1 MAKSSRVWHPNTQM
15 SEWDKFDKI
24 TNAKG
29 MYLYDSRGRKY
40 IDAVASMWCNVWGH
54 SKPELVSAIKAQ
66 SSKLQHSALFNLTNE
81 PVELLADKL
90 VNQSPNMAH
99 VFFSDNG
106 STSMEIAAKMAIQ
119 YCSNM
124 GESRTKIASLKGGYH
139 GDTFGSMSLG
149 YMPDFFAPYK
159 GKLFGV
165 TQLPAPDTYRTAGL
179 GVEGNLHAC
188 LDKIERSISANSDSM
203 AALVMESGA
212 QMAAGARIYPP
223 KFQQDVSKICSRY
236 NVLLVLDEVATGFGR
251 LGHMAEYKHQKS
263 RPDIVSY
270 GKMMTGGYLT
280 MGATL
285 ASKKIYNSFLGKY
298 GDQKHLFHGH
308 TFTGNPL
315 AAAVACK
322 NIQLYKKE
330 HLLDKVKI
338 TSKRLKS
345 HADLF
350 YKIKEVGDVRVA
362 GLLMGI
368 EMVSDRRAKTPLHTK
383 GVSINKIV
391 FDEGKKNGIYLR
403 TLGNVVMLVPPL
415 AISKNTLDTLVQKTE
430 KTIRA
435 IVKKL

>member
-1 MAKSSRVWHPNTQM
+1 M
-15 SEWDKFDKI
+15 SEWSGFDKI

-40 IDAVASMWCNVWGH
+40 IDGVASMWCNVWGH
-54 SKPELVSAIKAQ
+54 SKSELVSAIKTQ
-66 SSKLQHSALFNLTNE
+66 SSKLQHSPMFNLTNE
-81 PVELLADKL
+81 PTELLAKLL
-90 VNQSPNMAH
+90 VNQSPGMSH

-106 STSMEIAAKMAIQ
+106 STSMEIAAKMAMQ
-119 YCSNM
+119 YWSNI
-124 GESRTKIASLKGGYH
+124 GEPRTKIASLKGGYH

-149 YMPDFFAPYK
+149 YVPDFFAPYK
-159 GKLFGV
+159 TKLFDV
-165 TQLPAPDTYRTAGL
+165 MQLPSPDTYRTAGL
-179 GVEGNLHAC
+179 GIEGNLHAC
-188 LDKIERSISANSDSM
+188 LDKIEKSISKNSDSM

-223 KFQQDVSKICSRY
+223 KFQRDVSKICSRH

-251 LGHMAEYKHQKS
+251 LGHMAEYTHQKS

-285 ASKKIYNSFLGKY
+285 SSKKIYNSFLGKY
-298 GDQKHLFHGH
+298 DEHKHLFHGH

-330 HLLDKVKI
+330 RLLEKVARI
-338 TSKRLKS
+338 SKRLKS

-350 YKIKEVGDVRVA
+350 YNIENVGDVRTG

-368 EMVSDRRAKTPLHTK
+368 EMVSDRRTKIPIRAKGT
-383 GVSINKIV
+383 SINKIV
-391 FDEGKKNGIYLR
+391 FDEGRKNGIYLR

-415 AISKNTLDTLVQKTE
+415 AISKSVLDTLVEKTE

-435 IVKKL
+435 VVQKL

>member
-1 MAKSSRVWHPNTQM
+1 M
-15 SEWDKFDKI
+15 SEWGGFDKI

-40 IDAVASMWCNVWGH
+40 IDGVASMWCNVWGH
-54 SKPELVSAIKAQ
+54 SKPELVSAIKTQ
-66 SSKLQHSALFNLTNE
+66 SSKLQHSPMFNLTNE
-81 PVELLADKL
+81 PVELLAEYL
-90 VNQSPNMAH
+90 VNQSPGMAH

-119 YCSNM
+119 YWSNIK
-124 GESRTKIASLKGGYH
+124 EPKSKIASLKGGYH
-139 GDTFGSMSLG
+139 GDTFGAMSMG
-149 YMPDFFAPYK
+149 YVPGFFAPYK
-159 GKLFGV
+159 TKLFSV

-179 GVEGNLHAC
+179 SIEGNLHAC
-188 LDKIERSISANSDSM
+188 LEKIEQTISKNSESM
-203 AALVMESGA
+203 AALIMESGA

-223 KFQQDVSKICSRY
+223 KFQREVSKICSRH

-263 RPDIVSY
+263 KPDIVSY
-270 GKMMTGGYLT
+270 GKMMTGGYIT

-285 ASKKIYNSFLGKY
+285 SSKKIYNSFLGEYKE
-298 GDQKHLFHGH
+298 QKHLFHGH

-330 HLLDKVKI
+330 RLLEKVAR
-338 TSKRLKS
+338 TSERLNS

-350 YKIKEVGDVRVA
+350 YKIENVGDVRTA

-368 EMVSDRRAKTPLHTK
+368 ELVSDRRTKTPLYTR
-383 GVSINKIV
+383 GTSINKIV
-391 FDEGKKNGIYLR
+391 FDEGRKNGIYLR

-415 AISKNTLDTLVQKTE
+415 AISKSILDTLVEKTE

-435 IVKKL
+435 VVKKL